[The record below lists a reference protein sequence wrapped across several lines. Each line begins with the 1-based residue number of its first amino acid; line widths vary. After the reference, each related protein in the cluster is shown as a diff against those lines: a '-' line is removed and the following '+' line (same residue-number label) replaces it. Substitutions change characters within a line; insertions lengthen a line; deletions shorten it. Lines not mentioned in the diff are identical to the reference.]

1 MKSNFIRKLLIGML
15 VLGLIVGV
23 IGCSNDSKDSNSSGS
38 NSSNNEKVELKIGT
52 WAGAQELKEFQNIVD
67 KLNKES
73 KTYHLT
79 IQSIPADYYKKI
91 QTMAAAKQA
100 PDLFWL
106 SQEYI
111 PMYAELGVIAPI
123 DEYVKDNPKVDLNNY
138 FEGPLQVGKVNGKL
152 YGLPWISQP
161 VMLYY
166 NKTLFEKSGVDL
178 PNPDWT
184 WEDFEKAAIALT
196 KDLDNDGKIDQFG
209 TVIDGWPPIAT
220 WIWTYG
226 GEIID
231 EDGKVRIDEP
241 EAIEGIK
248 MFDKLINID
257 KVTPN
262 KTQAQNTGGPEMFKT
277 GKVGMFFG
285 GAGDDFEKQVGDQF
299 EIGMTKIP
307 HATQK
312 ATFSWIAHTV
322 MSNTTK
328 NKEVAAEAL
337 IDLTNAIHEWKILP
351 PTKDGM
357 DNIAKIRPEK
367 EYAVEIMKES
377 SEFARGFNNQSKQNE
392 LDTAIWQELY
402 EPILLGKKSPEE
414 AAKDAAAALRK
425 ILGQ

>member
-1 MKSNFIRKLLIGML
+1 MKKSFIKKITTGLLASSLLVGM
-15 VLGLIVGV
+15 V
-23 IGCSNDSKDSNSSGS
+23 GCSNDSDVAKTDSSTSKNG
-38 NSSNNEKVELKIGT
+38 KVELKIGT
-52 WAGAQELKEFQNIVD
+52 WAGAQELKEFQDIVD

-73 KTYHLT
+73 KDYHLT

-111 PMYAELGVIAPI
+111 PMYAELGVIAPL
-123 DEYVKDNPKVDLNNY
+123 DDYVKENSKVNLDDY
-138 FEGPLQVGKVNGKL
+138 FEGPLEVGKVNGKL
-152 YGLPWISQP
+152 YGLPWINQP

-166 NKTLFEKSGVDL
+166 NKTLFEKSGVEL
-178 PNPDWT
+178 PSPDWT
-184 WEDFEKAAIALT
+184 WEDFEKAAQALT
-196 KDLDNDGKIDQFG
+196 KDTNNDGKIDQFG

-220 WIWTYG
+220 WVWTYG

-231 EDGKVRIDEP
+231 KDGKVRLDEP

-248 MFDKLINID
+248 MFDKLINKD

-277 GKVGMFFG
+277 GKVAMFFG
-285 GAGDDFEKQVGDQF
+285 GAGDDFEKQVGDAF
-299 EIGMTKIP
+299 EVGMTKVP
-307 HATQK
+307 HATTE

-328 NKEVAAEAL
+328 DKKVAAEAL

-351 PTKDGM
+351 PTKSDLE
-357 DNIAKIRPEK
+357 NVAKIRPEK

-377 SEFARGFNNQSKQNE
+377 SKVSRGFNNQSKQNE
-392 LDTAIWQELY
+392 LDSAIWQELY
-402 EPILLGKKSPEE
+402 EPILLGKKSPEQ
-414 AAKDAAAALRK
+414 AAKDAANALRK